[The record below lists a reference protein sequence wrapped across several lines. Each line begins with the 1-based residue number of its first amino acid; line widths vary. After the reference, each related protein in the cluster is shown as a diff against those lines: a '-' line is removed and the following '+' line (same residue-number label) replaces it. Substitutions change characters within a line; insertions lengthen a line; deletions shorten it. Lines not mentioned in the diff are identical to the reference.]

1 LGRVN
6 AHNHKLTQP
15 VTRAEHV
22 DPPPLPVV
30 AMLIGEDMQMYDVV
44 DDQPSSMEVVGQIL
58 MAQAMDVHAWLPGAT
73 LLVHLAPVQ

>member
-1 LGRVN
+1 MAILRSSVSFTLLFPLG
-6 AHNHKLTQP
+6 
-15 VTRAEHV
+15 AEHV

-30 AMLIGEDMQMYDVV
+30 AMLLGEDMQMYDVV
-44 DDQPSSMEVVGQIL
+44 DDQPSSTEVVGQIL